1 VDDSAVVTGL
11 VLGNLGFLLDNHN
24 LLVGVL
30 LSETHG
36 RSQTDDAS
44 ADDAD
49 VIVTRVHVSL
59 FFRQSVVGWSVVA
72 VIKNDQAILGWILPL
87 VNKAVI
93 IQADLDSTIR

>member
-1 VDDSAVVTGL
+1 MGL
-11 VLGNLGFLLDNHN
+11 ILN

-59 FFRQSVVGWSVVA
+59 FFRQSIVGWSVVA
-72 VIKNDQAILGWILPL
+72 VIKNDQAVLRRILPL
-87 VNKAVI
+87 VDKEVI
-93 IQADLDSTIR
+93 IQADLDSKVR